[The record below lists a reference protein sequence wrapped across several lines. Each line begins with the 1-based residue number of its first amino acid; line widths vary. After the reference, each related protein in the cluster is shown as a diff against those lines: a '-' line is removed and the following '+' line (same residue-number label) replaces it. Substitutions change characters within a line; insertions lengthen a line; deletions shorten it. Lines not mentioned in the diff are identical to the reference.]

1 MEQIVI
7 EQVPNQFGF
16 PTVDTAKFGLMKFH
30 VSEIYGMPKK
40 DNAGIFTNGALFKL
54 GGGAFILLNLF
65 NTAIHNEVFFS
76 SANVTRL
83 GIAGGVFVL
92 GVILGASHKT
102 YIVLGKRYRMETIHM
117 K

>member
-1 MEQIVI
+1 MEQIAI

-16 PTVDTAKFGLMKFH
+16 PTIDTAKYGLMKFH

-54 GGGAFILLNLF
+54 GSGAFILLNLF
-65 NTAIHNEVFFS
+65 NTAIHNETFFS

-102 YIVLGKRYRMETIHM
+102 YIVLGKRYKMETIHL